1 MPTIF
6 QTAPHRPTD
15 KGRAA
20 VRSDAFRTSCA
31 QIALSTKVQELDY
44 DALEAR
50 LRYLAAIT
58 LCPKLKAGSEDEF
71 LSFCRAHFDEIER
84 AWRTAVEPTMGRI
97 DTPEGFRGLMAE
109 FGINLPRGG

>member
-6 QTAPHRPTD
+6 QTSPHRPTD

-20 VRSDAFRTSCA
+20 VRSDAFRTACA
-31 QIALSTKVQELDY
+31 QIALSTKAQELDY

-71 LSFCRAHFDEIER
+71 LSFVRMHFQEVEN
-84 AWRTAVEPTMGRI
+84 AWRMAVEPTMRQI
-97 DTPEGFRGLMAE
+97 DTPEGFRGLLAE